1 MFPLKIGDIIYVH
14 PFHVASKQ
22 GIWKY
27 YSDSEDESDDD
38 WEELF

>member
-1 MFPLKIGDIIYVH
+1 MFPLKIGDIIYVDA
-14 PFHVASKQ
+14 FQVANEH